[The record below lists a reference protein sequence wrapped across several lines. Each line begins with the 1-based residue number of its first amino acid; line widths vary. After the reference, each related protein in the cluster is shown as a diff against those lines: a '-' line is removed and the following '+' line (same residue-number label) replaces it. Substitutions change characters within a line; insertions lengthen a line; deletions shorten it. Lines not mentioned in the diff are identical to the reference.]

1 MKANPVKILLVE
13 DDLNLGFVI
22 KDSLE
27 YKGYKVSLHT
37 NGQSAFQAVF
47 SDTFDICLL
56 DVMLPKKDG
65 FTLAEEIRKEG
76 NDVPIIFLT
85 AKAMEEDRIKGFKA
99 GADDYIT
106 KPFNME
112 EFVLRLEAV
121 LKRCKIVSNKPEEVE
136 FQIGKFIFNYAN
148 LSLKSETTIQTLTTK
163 EAGILRLL
171 CLHKNEV
178 VKRET
183 VLKIVWG
190 TDDYFL
196 GRSMDVFI
204 TKLRKYLK
212 DDPSIKITNV
222 HGVGFSL
229 NIN

>member
-1 MKANPVKILLVE
+1 MKPNAVKILLVE

-27 YKGYKVSLHT
+27 HKGYKVSLHT
-37 NGQSAFQAVF
+37 NGQSAMQAVL

-56 DVMLPKKDG
+56 DIMLPKKDG
-65 FTLAEEIRKEG
+65 FTLATEIRNEG
-76 NDVPIIFLT
+76 NDIPIIFLT
-85 AKAMEEDRIKGFKA
+85 AKAMEEDRIKGFKV

-121 LKRCKIVSNKPEEVE
+121 LKRCKIISKKQEEIE
-136 FQIGKFIFNYAN
+136 FQIGKFIFNHAK
-148 LSLKSETTIQTLTTK
+148 LTLTTATSTQSLTTK

-171 CLHKNEV
+171 CLNKNEV
-178 VKRET
+178 LKRET
-183 VLKIVWG
+183 ALKTIWG
-190 TDDYFL
+190 SDDYFL

-204 TKLRKYLK
+204 AKLRKYLK
-212 DDPSIKITNV
+212 EDPSIKITNV
-222 HGVGFSL
+222 HGVGFKFEVL
-229 NIN
+229 

>member
-1 MKANPVKILLVE
+1 MKNKTVKILLVE

-27 YKGYKVSLHT
+27 QRGYKVSLHT

-47 SDTFDICLL
+47 TDEFDICLF

-65 FTLAEEIRKEG
+65 FTLAEEIRNEG
-76 NDVPIIFLT
+76 NNVPIIFLT
-85 AKAMEEDRIKGFKA
+85 AKAMEEDRIKGFKV

-106 KPFNME
+106 KPFSME

-121 LKRCKIVSNKPEEVE
+121 LKRCNVIEPKQKEIE
-136 FQIGKFIFNYAN
+136 FQIGKFIFNHDN
-148 LSLKSETTIQTLTTK
+148 LTLKSDTLTQSLTTK

-171 CLHKNEV
+171 CQHKNEV
-178 VKRET
+178 VKREIA
-183 VLKIVWG
+183 LKVIWG

-212 DDPSIKITNV
+212 EDSSIKITNV
-222 HGVGFSL
+222 HGVGFIL
-229 NIN
+229 NQE